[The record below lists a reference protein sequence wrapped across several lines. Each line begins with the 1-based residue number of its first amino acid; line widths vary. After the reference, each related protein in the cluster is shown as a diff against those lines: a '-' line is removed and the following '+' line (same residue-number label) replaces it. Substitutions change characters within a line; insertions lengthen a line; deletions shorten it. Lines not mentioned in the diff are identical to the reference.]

1 MPFEYKDSNVN
12 KHLYSILFKK
22 KITKIQNQNH
32 YTFMPQY
39 RNNVNR

>member
-1 MPFEYKDSNVN
+1 MQFEYKDSNVN
-12 KHLYSILFKK
+12 KQLYSILFKK
-22 KITKIQNQNH
+22 KIKNQNN